1 MIFFITSTKKNF
13 ITKIRPI
20 FDELAK
26 PGKSTQDTY
35 NRGGWLILEALLKN
49 GVAEGVASESHD
61 TKYLGCFNVMKLEYN
76 KSALQRS
83 NRLAVRTKE
92 KLQTASPIPTFLTK
106 DIVRSS

>member
-1 MIFFITSTKKNF
+1 MMMSG
-13 ITKIRPI
+13 
-20 FDELAK
+20 E
-26 PGKSTQDTY
+26 KS
-35 NRGGWLILEALLKN
+35 
-49 GVAEGVASESHD
+49 
-61 TKYLGCFNVMKLEYN
+61 CFNVMKLEYN